1 MPVARYFLFVGGV
14 LLALLFALDAFAPQ
28 QVAVASNSAG
38 SIDKT
43 VVRIRSD
50 QKPPERVVYD
60 MSLPTI
66 VPPAAKTQVAAAP
79 AAPIADIN
87 AQARVR
93 DTFAQFVPAEAKKLE
108 KRPSRR
114 LRASARSPRLAR
126 FSPAADARCP
136 AAALWLWLL
145 REQHLVRVRPPLA
158 DSRAAFR
165 PGGFDGYRGNCG
177 ILSTNLLKQVS
188 RSSSS
193 FTNRHSL
200 TLLAAAGLGFGC
212 GA

>member
-28 QVAVASNSAG
+28 QVAVAGNSG

-60 MSLPTI
+60 MTLPTI
-66 VPPAAKTQVAAAP
+66 VPPVTQTQVAAAAP
-79 AAPIADIN
+79 VAPIADLN

-108 KRPSRR
+108 KQVEPQ
-114 LRASARSPRLAR
+114 APRKR
-126 FSPAADARCP
+126 KV
-136 AAALWLWLL
+136 
-145 REQHLVRVRPPLA
+145 VRVA
-158 DSRAAFR
+158 
-165 PGGFDGYRGNCG
+165 
-177 ILSTNLLKQVS
+177 KS
-188 RSSSS
+188 RSAQPLR
-193 FTNRHSL
+193 FAQQQHF
-200 TLLAAAGLGFGC
+200 GFFGNTW
-212 GA
+212 